1 MREPGSLMRLL
12 SLITLA
18 CFVTSCGSV
27 IPERFATVKE
37 AFPPNS
43 LPSSQTDFPPETTVK
58 ATFAAP
64 YADVFRAV
72 MVGATQAQFNIETED
87 KSKGII
93 LATRVFNAP
102 PPAGLGGLD
111 FPSSKHRY
119 YYGILIKEE
128 GPKSIAVQVVAKR
141 QLQCHTRGFGYFVV
155 AVIGI
160 FTMILIPSFISGNSD
175 CEEFASVQ
183 LATGKHNSEEQMAQ
197 LINFTRNNL
206 IAAGA
211 L

>member
-1 MREPGSLMRLL
+1 MS
-12 SLITLA
+12 
-18 CFVTSCGSV
+18 SCGAV

-37 AFPPNS
+37 AFPSNS
-43 LPSSQTDFPPETTVK
+43 LPPPQSDLPPDTTVK
-58 ATFAAP
+58 ATFASP

-72 MVGATQAQFNIETED
+72 MVGATQAQFNVEVED
-87 KSKGII
+87 KAKGII

-102 PPAGLGGLD
+102 PPTGVAGAE

-119 YYGILIKEE
+119 YYGITIKEA
-128 GPKSIAVQVVAKR
+128 GPKSTDVQVVAKR
-141 QLQCHTRGFGYFVV
+141 QLECHKWGPGWYLNATIL
-155 AVIGI
+155 VIVIIGL
-160 FTMILIPSFISGNSD
+160 FLYVKMWNEND
-175 CEEFASVQ
+175 ACDEFASVQ
-183 LATGKHNSEEQMAQ
+183 LASGKHNSEEQMGQ

>member
-1 MREPGSLMRLL
+1 MRLL
-12 SLITLA
+12 SLATLV
-18 CFVTSCGSV
+18 CFTTSCGAV

-37 AFPPNS
+37 AFPQNS
-43 LPSSQTDFPPETTVK
+43 LPPSQTDLPPETTVK

-64 YADVFRAV
+64 YVDVFRAV
-72 MVGATQAQFNIETED
+72 MVGATQAQFNVESED

-102 PPAGLGGLD
+102 PPVGKAGSV

-119 YYGILIKEE
+119 YYGIVIKET
-128 GPKSIAVQVVAKR
+128 GPKSTEVQMVAKR
-141 QLQCHTRGFGYFVV
+141 QLECHKFGPGDYL
-155 AVIGI
+155 AAS
-160 FTMILIPSFISGNSD
+160 ILIIVVLGLGLIYEFWTGND
-175 CEEFASVQ
+175 KCDTFAQVQ
-183 LATGKHNSEEQMAQ
+183 LAAGKHNSEEQMAQ
-197 LINFTRNNL
+197 FITFTRNNL